1 MKIVRYLILLL
12 FFSCADVQDLMPGM
26 SYSDRTLIK
35 GIRSSMSLSLEVTMN
50 KLIQAPVEDGEIA
63 MKREDIQKVR
73 EVLIRLNKE
82 EGLNKIQERLNVSV
96 KEVLIENQDYFKES
110 LNNVKINEDPEL
122 LMENKFYGISEYYFK
137 KLKWQEELR
146 LIFTQKLKENGS
158 LEEVDKLLALYNDIP
173 YLDEKV
179 EIDPV
184 NTLADFLYFKI
195 KQEIFSYEKEMR
207 SNPLIRK
214 TEVLQETF
222 GDYD

>member
-1 MKIVRYLILLL
+1 MKIVRCLVLLL
-12 FFSCADVQDLMPGM
+12 FCSCADVQDLMPGM

-35 GIRSSMSLSLEVTMN
+35 GIRSSMSLSLEVTMD
-50 KLIQAPVEDGEIA
+50 KLMQAPVEDGEIA

-82 EGLNKIQERLNVSV
+82 EGLNKIQERLSVSV

-122 LMENKFYGISEYYFK
+122 LMEKKFYGISEYYFK

-158 LEEVDKLLALYNDIP
+158 LEEADKLLALYNDIP

-179 EIDPV
+179 VIDPV

-195 KQEIFSYEKEMR
+195 KQEIFAYEKEIR
-207 SNPLIRK
+207 TNPLVRK